1 MKMKNNNN
9 NNINKKCCIYSIQK
23 KRNKIHHREETLQK
37 AKHNIINK
45 YYDIIDDLQY
55 EAPYINQWNQI
66 KIIVGI
72 WNDKENKI
80 EFTDDLLQNLNKK
93 IQILSN
99 PVE

>member
-1 MKMKNNNN
+1 MNNR
-9 NNINKKCCIYSIQK
+9 KPKYFVHSIQK
-23 KRNKIHHREETLQK
+23 KIKKRKQKEETLQK
-37 AKHNIINK
+37 EKNKIINQ

-55 EAPYINQWNQI
+55 ETPYISKWNSTVFL
-66 KIIVGI
+66 VGI
-72 WNDKENKI
+72 WNDKEKKI